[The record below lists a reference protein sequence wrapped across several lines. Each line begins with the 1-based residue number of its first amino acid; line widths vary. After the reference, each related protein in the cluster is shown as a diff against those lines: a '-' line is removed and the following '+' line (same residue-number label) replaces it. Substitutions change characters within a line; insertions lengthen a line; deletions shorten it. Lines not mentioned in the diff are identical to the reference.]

1 LSDRGND
8 NERLAQHVRVD
19 LSEARVDRVWERVS
33 GRLGAPRRPRAW
45 LWSSVMAC
53 AATAG
58 AITIAVVRA
67 REVHGNA
74 SAVVATASASA
85 WEGAQLETADDA
97 LAVSLVDGSSLK
109 VEPRSR
115 VEVRNHTT
123 SALKLVLARGRI
135 ACDVTHREGRSFV
148 VAAGGVEVRV
158 VGTRFSVANEA
169 AEGGT
174 RVEVRVERG
183 VVEVRG
189 AGPDAEIVRV
199 EAGHSWL
206 QVTKTEALAEPS
218 SALEEAAPAI
228 APEPATQAET
238 AAPAARSHVTAR
250 ATRPAAA
257 DARELFEQA
266 RGQWRAGK
274 MEEAARTYQALLA
287 AHPRDPRAGLAAFEL
302 GRLRMDR
309 LNDMTGAVQ
318 ALEQAVA
325 LAPGAELREDAL
337 ARLVAAS
344 AAAHDT
350 ARCSRA
356 RTRYLTE
363 YPSGVHHR
371 TVSAATCP

>member
-8 NERLAQHVRVD
+8 NERLAAHVRVD
-19 LSEARVDRVWERVS
+19 LSETRVDRVWDRVS
-33 GRLGAPRRPRAW
+33 ERLGAPRRSRAW
-45 LWSSVMAC
+45 LWSSMMAC

-58 AITIAVVRA
+58 AITIAVVRTHQ
-67 REVHGNA
+67 VHDAPPGSG
-74 SAVVATASASA
+74 SAAASA
-85 WEGAQLETADDA
+85 WEGAQLETAADA
-97 LAVSLVDGSSLK
+97 VSVSLVDGSSLK

-115 VEVRNHTT
+115 VEVRNRTA

-135 ACDVTHREGRSFV
+135 ACDVTHREGRSFI

-169 AEGGT
+169 AEGGS

-189 AGPDAEIVRV
+189 AGQDAAVVHV
-199 EAGHSWL
+199 EAGHSWS
-206 QVTKTEALAEPS
+206 QVTKTEALG
-218 SALEEAAPAI
+218 APAPSEPVV
-228 APEPATQAET
+228 APEPEAQPEP
-238 AAPAARSHVTAR
+238 AAPAAPPGRPHVAPRTS
-250 ATRPAAA
+250 RPAA

-274 MEEAARTYQALLA
+274 IEDAARSYQVLLA

-309 LNDMTGAVQ
+309 LDDLPGAVQ

-344 AAAHDT
+344 AAAHDH
-350 ARCSRA
+350 ARCARA
-356 RTRYLTE
+356 RERYLTE

-371 TVSAATCP
+371 TVSAAGCE

>member
-19 LSEARVDRVWERVS
+19 LSEARVDRVWDRVS
-33 GRLGAPRRPRAW
+33 GQLGAPRRTRAW

-67 REVHGNA
+67 HTFHGDARVAVA
-74 SAVVATASASA
+74 SAAPSA
-85 WEGAQLETADDA
+85 WEGAQLETAADA
-97 LAVSLVDGSSLK
+97 LSVSLVDGSSLK

-115 VEVRNHTT
+115 VEVRNHAP
-123 SALKLVLARGRI
+123 SALKLVLAHGRI
-135 ACDVTHREGRSFV
+135 ACDVTHREGRSFI
-148 VAAGGVEVRV
+148 VAAAGVEVRV

-183 VVEVRG
+183 IVEVRG
-189 AGPDAEIVRV
+189 AGPDGEVVRV
-199 EAGHSWL
+199 EAGHSWSQL
-206 QVTKTEALAEPS
+206 TKTEALAAP
-218 SALEEAAPAI
+218 EAEAPA
-228 APEPATQAET
+228 AAQEREP
-238 AAPAARSHVTAR
+238 AAPAAKAHVSSHA
-250 ATRPAAA
+250 ARPAPA

-266 RGQWRAGK
+266 RVEWRAGK

-287 AHPRDPRAGLAAFEL
+287 THPRDPRAGLAAFEL

-309 LNDMTGAVQ
+309 LNDMPGAVQ

-344 AAAHDT
+344 AAAHDG
-350 ARCSRA
+350 ARCARA
-356 RTRYLTE
+356 RSRYLTE

-371 TVSAATCP
+371 TVSAAACD

>member
-1 LSDRGND
+1 LIDRGDD
-8 NERLAQHVRVD
+8 NERLAPHVRVD
-19 LSEARVDRVWERVS
+19 LSDGRVDRLWGGVAA
-33 GRLGAPRRPRAW
+33 RLGGGTRSRLGW
-45 LWSSVMAC
+45 LWPSVAFS
-53 AATAG
+53 AAAAA

-67 REVHGNA
+67 RSVDSNNDR
-74 SAVVATASASA
+74 AVAAASA
-85 WEGAQLETADDA
+85 WEGAQLETAAD
-97 LAVSLVDGSSLK
+97 AVSVTLVDGSNLK

-115 VEVRNHTT
+115 VALRERTP
-123 SALKLVLARGRI
+123 SSLKLVLARGRI

-158 VGTRFSVANEA
+158 VGTRFSVANED

-183 VVEVRG
+183 AVEVRG
-189 AGPDAEIVRV
+189 AGPDREIVRV
-199 EAGHSWL
+199 AAGHSWS
-206 QVTKTEALAEPS
+206 QVTKTETLGASEAEVQPEP
-218 SALEEAAPAI
+218 AHAPEAEATRAAPAVH
-228 APEPATQAET
+228 AHVPAHAKTG
-238 AAPAARSHVTAR
+238 
-250 ATRPAAA
+250 A
-257 DARELFEQA
+257 DARALFEQA
-266 RGQWRAGK
+266 RSAWRAGD

-344 AAAHDT
+344 AAAHDG
-350 ARCSRA
+350 ARCARA

-371 TVSAATCP
+371 TVSAATCQ